1 MNSLQPSPLYKRE
14 YEHDACGVGFLANI
28 NGERSHGLLK
38 KTIQA
43 LKNLAHRGAID
54 ADAITGDGAGILTQ
68 IPYPLFRDF
77 LQEKG
82 KNLYNDDDLGVGTIF
97 LPRDDEYAQSHAK
110 QIVETAV
117 KDERLSVLGW
127 REVPVDD
134 SCLGQKA
141 KETQPKILQILTA
154 KTNDLDPS
162 SYERKLFLAQKSAER
177 KALEQGIE

>member
-82 KNLYNDDDLGVGTIF
+82 KNLYKDDDLGVGTIF

-117 KDERLSVLGW
+117 KDDKLPRCPGY
-127 REVPVDD
+127 
-134 SCLGQKA
+134 SCYTGTRKQGRWD
-141 KETQPKILQILTA
+141 I
-154 KTNDLDPS
+154 TN
-162 SYERKLFLAQKSAER
+162 ENGKLFWHPVSSFL
-177 KALEQGIE
+177 G